1 MLLTSD
7 NQSSL
12 LGDESVRGTERR
24 CGDLWSRC
32 FHNFC
37 LFDVDNCG
45 QDVNTLFVC
54 LMLTNVVTTVWSR
67 CCHNFVCL
75 MLTNVVKMLA
85 LISFPLMYDGVHFVR
100 ILTMIQ

>member
-32 FHNFC
+32 CHNFC
-37 LFDVDNCG
+37 LFDVDKCG
-45 QDVNTLFVC
+45 QDVS
-54 LMLTNVVTTVWSR
+54 TNFFS
-67 CCHNFVCL
+67 F
-75 MLTNVVKMLA
+75 NV
-85 LISFPLMYDGVHFVR
+85 
-100 ILTMIQ
+100 